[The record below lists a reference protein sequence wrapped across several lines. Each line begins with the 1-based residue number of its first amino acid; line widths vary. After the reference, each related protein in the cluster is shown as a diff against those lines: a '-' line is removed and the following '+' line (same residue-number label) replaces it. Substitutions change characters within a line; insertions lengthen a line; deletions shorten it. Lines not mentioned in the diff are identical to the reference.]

1 MKNFFEEFKTF
12 ISRGNVLD
20 MAVGVIVGGAFTA
33 IVTSLTEDI
42 LTPLIGMLTGG
53 IDISGLS
60 VTVGSAVLTYGKFLN
75 AILNFLI
82 VAFAVFCLVKAVN
95 KLKDAA
101 LKKKEEE
108 EETAEEEAEAP
119 EVTLLREIK
128 ELMEK
133 QGK

>member
-53 IDISGLS
+53 IDVSGLS

-75 AILNFLI
+75 AIINFLI
-82 VAFAVFCLVKAVN
+82 VAFSVFCLVKAVN

-108 EETAEEEAEAP
+108 EEAAEEEAEAP
-119 EVTLLREIK
+119 EVTLLRDIK
-128 ELMEK
+128 ELLEK

>member
-20 MAVGVIVGGAFTA
+20 MAVGVSVGGAFTA

-53 IDISGLS
+53 IDVSGLS

-75 AILNFLI
+75 AIINFLI
-82 VAFAVFCLVKAVN
+82 VAFSVFCLVKAVN

-108 EETAEEEAEAP
+108 E
-119 EVTLLREIK
+119 
-128 ELMEK
+128 
-133 QGK
+133 

>member
-1 MKNFFEEFKTF
+1 MKNFLNEFKTF

-42 LTPLIGMLTGG
+42 LTPVIGMLTGG
-53 IDISGLS
+53 VDISGL
-60 VTVGSAVLTYGKFLN
+60 VLTVGNATLAYGKFLN

-108 EETAEEEAEAP
+108 AVAEEEKAEDP
-119 EVTLLREIK
+119 QVVLLREIK
-128 ELMEK
+128 ELLEK